1 MCSTMGRLTKTFILH
16 FKMDVTFQH
25 MNMYVFGGLSNKEHF
40 PFPIF
45 STIVPNR
52 FLLSVIW
59 LPKRQYENGEM
70 VQAQALTPQ

>member
-1 MCSTMGRLTKTFILH
+1 MCSTGLTKTFIFQ
-16 FKMDVTFQH
+16 FKMDVTFQR
-25 MNMYVFGGLSNKEHF
+25 MNMDVFRGLSSRERF

-59 LPKRQYENGEM
+59 LPKRQNENGEM
-70 VQAQALTPQ
+70 AEAQALPPQQS